1 MADPPKDDPPTRGRP
16 KVEDPTTPITA
27 WISTS
32 EYDRLVRLANARGE
46 SLSGLVRDLLKLKR

>member
-16 KVEDPTTPITA
+16 KAEAPSTSITA
-27 WISTS
+27 WIPTS